1 MRIAAVCRLALAGAL
16 LAGSASAADPVAVPS
31 RCSAPE
37 ELAGADEVL
46 PHAAAAIKPGAVL
59 NVLVVGSAPLFGR
72 SPPALAVQG
81 IEAFPWRM
89 AEAIEAAVPGAQVKL
104 TIRGGPGSTA
114 SEMST
119 IIRDELTAKPYEL
132 VLWQTGTV
140 EAVKNLPPGD
150 FTQALI
156 DGADAAAEHGADVL
170 LVDPQYSRF
179 LKAHAD
185 VEPYELALEQV
196 AAMPGVVLLRRF
208 DLMRHWAETGQ
219 IDLERVSEAQRG
231 PTLDLLHSC
240 LGAYLARLVLAGTR
254 S

>member
-1 MRIAAVCRLALAGAL
+1 MCRVALAGAL
-16 LAGSASAADPVAVPS
+16 MAATAFAAEPVAVPS
-31 RCSAPE
+31 QCSAPE
-37 ELAGADEVL
+37 ELATADEPL
-46 PHAAAAIKPGAVL
+46 SRAAAAVKPGAVL

-72 SPPALAVQG
+72 SPPALAVAG

-89 AEAIEAAVPGAQVKL
+89 AEAIEAAVPGAHVEL
-104 TIRGGPGSTA
+104 TVRGGPGSTA
-114 SEMST
+114 GEMST
-119 IIRDELTAKPYEL
+119 IIRDELAAKPYEL

-156 DGADAAAEHGADVL
+156 DGADAAVEHGADVV

-179 LKAHAD
+179 LQAHAN

-208 DLMRHWAETGQ
+208 DLMRHWAETNQ

-240 LGAYLARLVLAGTR
+240 LGAYLARLVLAGPR